1 MDKLL
6 FFRDLATA
14 TYSFAAPAKN
24 LIRMQGSG
32 GGQVTMYFDSFSRTG
47 DPQAIQLN
55 CSDEQKA
62 IEDINNSIKNSREPI
77 VVISDD
83 VTGSYISNAIT
94 SQTTTTAGLYK
105 NPS

>member
-6 FFRDLATA
+6 FFRDSATH
-14 TYSFAAPAKN
+14 SFAVPAKN

-32 GGQVTMYFDSFSRTG
+32 LSNVTMYFDSFSRTG
-47 DPQAIQLN
+47 DPQAIQLT

-77 VVISDD
+77 VVVSDN

-94 SQTTTTAGLYK
+94 TQLTPAAGLYV
-105 NPS
+105 NSL

>member
-6 FFRDLATA
+6 FFRSATD
-14 TYSFAAPAKN
+14 SFAVPAKN
-24 LIRMQGSG
+24 LIRMQGTG
-32 GGQVTMYFDSFSRTG
+32 NGQMTMYFDSFSRTG
-47 DPQAIQLN
+47 DPQAIFFT

-77 VVISDD
+77 VVVSDN

-94 SQTTTTAGLYK
+94 SQITSSSVLYV

>member
-6 FFRDLATA
+6 FFRYSATD
-14 TYSFAAPAKN
+14 SFAAPAKN

-32 GGQVTMYFDSFSRTG
+32 GGLVTMYFDSFSRTG
-47 DPQAIQLN
+47 DPQAISLT
-55 CSDEQKA
+55 CSDEKKA

-77 VVISDD
+77 VVVSDN
-83 VTGSYISNAIT
+83 VTGSYISTAIT
-94 SQTTTTAGLYK
+94 EQQTASTNLYP